1 MAANTEGSDRAG
13 RAAEK
18 PTQIPGR
25 GWKDVAL
32 RVKARMKEENAVLL
46 AAGVAF
52 FGMLALFP
60 GIVALVSI
68 YGLVAD
74 PQDVARQVQDLAA
87 GLPQETRDF
96 IQEQLD
102 RIVTSSST
110 GLGIALAV
118 SLAAALWSASSGV
131 RHLMESIDTAYAEPA
146 DGFVKL
152 RAKAVVLALAGVVVL
167 ALLVGAL
174 TVLPTLADQI
184 GDVAGTIVS
193 IARWPVIA
201 LVMVAILA
209 VLYRV
214 APNRDDPELKWTSP
228 GGIVA
233 TVLWLL
239 TSAALAIYASTFAD
253 FQATYGS
260 FGAVIVLMLW
270 LFLSCLS
277 ILIGAYVNAEAEHQ
291 TEHDTTTGPDKPL
304 GDRDATMAD
313 SIPSDEAASVE
324 ERRTARASVR

>member
-1 MAANTEGSDRAG
+1 
-13 RAAEK
+13 
-18 PTQIPGR
+18 
-25 GWKDVAL
+25 VAK

-52 FGMLALFP
+52 FGLLAVFP
-60 GIVALVSI
+60 ALIALVSV

-74 PQDVARQVQDLAA
+74 PQDVARQVEDLAS
-87 GLPQETRDF
+87 GLPEETQAFLQD
-96 IQEQLD
+96 QLD

-110 GLGIALAV
+110 GLGIALVV

-152 RAKAVVLALAGVVVL
+152 RAKAVVLALGGIVVL

-174 TVLPTLADQI
+174 TVLPALADEI
-184 GDVAGTIVS
+184 SSVVGTIATW
-193 IARWPVIA
+193 ARWPIIA
-201 LVMVAILA
+201 LVMVAVLA

-214 APNRDDPELKWTSP
+214 APNRDDAQIRWTSP
-228 GGIVA
+228 GGLVA

-239 TSAALAIYASTFAD
+239 TSAALAVYAATFAD

-260 FGAVIVLMLW
+260 FGAVIVIMLW
-270 LFLSCLS
+270 LFLSAVS
-277 ILIGAYVNAEAEHQ
+277 ILVGAYVNAEAEHQ
-291 TEHDTTTGPDKPL
+291 TEEDTTTGPERPI
-304 GDRDATMAD
+304 GERDATMAD
-313 SIPSDEAASVE
+313 TTPEAGDDSAE
-324 ERRTARASVR
+324 QRREARAGGRR